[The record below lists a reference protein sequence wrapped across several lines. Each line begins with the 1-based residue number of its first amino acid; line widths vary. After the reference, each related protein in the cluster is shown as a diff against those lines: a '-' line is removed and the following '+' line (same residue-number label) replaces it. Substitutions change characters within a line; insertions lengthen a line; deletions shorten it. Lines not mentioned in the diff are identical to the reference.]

1 MATTKFLRQQL
12 QPARAMLLSDD
23 ELAHFRSELRGRR
36 KVARQARKWGQRVAR
51 RAK

>member
-1 MATTKFLRQQL
+1 MATTKYLRAQL
-12 QPARAMLLSDD
+12 QPGRAMLLDD
-23 ELAHFRSELRGRR
+23 SELASFRSELRRRR